1 MSFITLKE
9 KVKTMLVAITELQEV
24 KDYPT
29 HDFKGYPSAMVR
41 TDGNTSNYETTNEND
56 ELYSFTIYL
65 FQNLDGVWD
74 VVKSREIIEELCDTV
89 RDTFDSDEFLTGLS
103 LPSGRTMLGVKP
115 TVSKIYE
122 EDSGKYV
129 IAEIVLDIRVS
140 KKV

>member
-1 MSFITLKE
+1 M
-9 KVKTMLVAITELQEV
+9 
-24 KDYPT
+24 
-29 HDFKGYPSAMVR
+29 
-41 TDGNTSNYETTNEND
+41 
-56 ELYSFTIYL
+56 
-65 FQNLDGVWD
+65 
-74 VVKSREIIEELCDTV
+74 KSREIIEELCDTV

-129 IAEIVLDIRVS
+129 VAEIVLDIRVS